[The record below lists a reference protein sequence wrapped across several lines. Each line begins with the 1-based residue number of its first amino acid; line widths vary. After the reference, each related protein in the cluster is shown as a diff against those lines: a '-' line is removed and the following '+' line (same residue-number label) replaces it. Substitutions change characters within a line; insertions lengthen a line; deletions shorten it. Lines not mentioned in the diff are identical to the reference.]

1 MPEMLLSMNRVT
13 TQADYV
19 RIAVDEDAMLAWLQ
33 ENPKEN
39 DWIQPVSD
47 KDDICAEDVRRYI
60 EAHPELRDHP
70 HFHEAAG
77 EPRESW
83 SQLEIVGPADKN
95 QSQK

>member
-1 MPEMLLSMNRVT
+1 MLEMLFSMNRTVA
-13 TQADYV
+13 QADSV
-19 RIAVDEDAMLAWLQ
+19 RVAVDEDAMFAWLQ

-47 KDDICAEDVRRYI
+47 KDDICADDVRRYM

-77 EPRESW
+77 EVCESW
-83 SQLEIVGPADKN
+83 SQLEIIGPADEN
-95 QSQK
+95 QIQS